1 MILPRRGIEIVA
13 LPQPQA
19 IDLALAFKDQRRTV
33 RRLLPTA
40 AVSPSLAK
48 STIRALQT
56 TFWSV
61 FRFRDQHSNPS
72 RSALLIEIRSIVLI
86 GPDSQV

>member
-1 MILPRRGIEIVA
+1 
-13 LPQPQA
+13 
-19 IDLALAFKDQRRTV
+19 
-33 RRLLPTA
+33 LPTA
-40 AVSPSLAK
+40 AAIASAVSPSLAK

-56 TFWSV
+56 TFWGV
-61 FRFRDQHSNPS
+61 FRFRTSPSNPS